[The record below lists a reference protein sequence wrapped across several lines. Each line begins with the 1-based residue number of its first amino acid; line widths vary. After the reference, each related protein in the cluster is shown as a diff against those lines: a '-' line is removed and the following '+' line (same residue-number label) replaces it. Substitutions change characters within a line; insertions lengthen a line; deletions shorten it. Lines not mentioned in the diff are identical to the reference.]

1 MKLAAVA
8 SLVYGVLVLLG
19 GIMGYVQAR
28 SLPSL
33 VSGVVFG
40 VILLVC
46 GWLAWTGSM
55 PAVYVSAVAAL
66 LLALFFGYRLT
77 ATGKM
82 MPSGMM
88 LILSF
93 LAVVILVYGA
103 FSAIRR

>member
-1 MKLAAVA
+1 MKLAAVT
-8 SLVYGVLVLLG
+8 SLIYGVLVLLG
-19 GIMGYVQAR
+19 GIMGYVQAK
-28 SLPSL
+28 SFPSL
-33 VSGVVFG
+33 ISGVVFG
-40 VILLVC
+40 LLLLVS
-46 GWLAWTGSM
+46 GWLAWGGSM
-55 PAVYVSAVAAL
+55 PAIYVSAGAAL

-93 LAVVILVYGA
+93 VAVVILVYGA